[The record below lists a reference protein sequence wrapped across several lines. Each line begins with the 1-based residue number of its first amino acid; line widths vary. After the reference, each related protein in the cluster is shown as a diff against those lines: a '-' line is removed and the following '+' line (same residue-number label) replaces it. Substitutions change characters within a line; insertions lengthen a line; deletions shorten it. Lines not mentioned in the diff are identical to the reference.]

1 MNETYL
7 GASEKLRPYVTN
19 TVVYLHHAMERGKK
33 ILFEGAQGTF
43 LDIDHGTYPYVTSS
57 NTTAGG
63 ACTGTGVPPHRMD
76 RVVGVMKAYS
86 TRVGEGAL
94 PTEDAQLAKCSI
106 ISDANLAR
114 QRDANAAAVGSMPW
128 LLVMRE

>member
-1 MNETYL
+1 M
-7 GASEKLRPYVTN
+7 R
-19 TVVYLHHAMERGKK
+19 
-33 ILFEGAQGTF
+33 ILIVEDEVPVARQIAAALTEDAF

-86 TRVGEGAL
+86 TRVGDGAL
-94 PTEDAQLAKCSI
+94 PTEDAQLAQRGCRVYEVG
-106 ISDANLAR
+106 ISYSGRTYREGKKISWKDGIRAIYAIVKYNVQRR
-114 QRDANAAAVGSMPW
+114 QR
-128 LLVMRE
+128 